1 MIGALGFCGVAIV
14 GFAFWNYQLSGKNDE
29 LREQNRRMAVEIVR
43 LNQRNDRLLDDASKL
58 AAQVPLHDAKGRF
71 KKKAS
76 QR

>member
-1 MIGALGFCGVAIV
+1 MIAALGFCGVVIV

-29 LREQNRRMAVEIVR
+29 FREQNHRMAVEIVR
-43 LNQRNDRLLDDASKL
+43 LNQRNDRLLDDAAKL
-58 AAQVPLHDAKGRF
+58 AAQVPPHDAKGRF